1 MFVARE
7 HELQVLEKLFTSDSF
22 EMVVLYGRRRV
33 GKTALIDE
41 FVKDKRVLYFTA
53 IQQSAKMNLED
64 FSRAA
69 LSFFGMPD
77 STPSFG
83 GWSDALSFV
92 AERAAQTDERMV
104 FVFDEFPYAAAAEPA

>member
-53 IQQSAKMNLED
+53 IQ
-64 FSRAA
+64 
-69 LSFFGMPD
+69 
-77 STPSFG
+77 
-83 GWSDALSFV
+83 
-92 AERAAQTDERMV
+92 
-104 FVFDEFPYAAAAEPA
+104 

>member
-41 FVKDKRVLYFTA
+41 LSKINACRT
-53 IQQSAKMNLED
+53 
-64 FSRAA
+64 SR
-69 LSFFGMPD
+69 
-77 STPSFG
+77 
-83 GWSDALSFV
+83 
-92 AERAAQTDERMV
+92 
-104 FVFDEFPYAAAAEPA
+104 PYSKAPR

>member
-53 IQQSAKMNLED
+53 IQHSAKMNLEY
-64 FSRAA
+64 FSSA
-69 LSFFGMPD
+69 SF
-77 STPSFG
+77 
-83 GWSDALSFV
+83 
-92 AERAAQTDERMV
+92 
-104 FVFDEFPYAAAAEPA
+104 

>member
-53 IQQSAKMNLED
+53 IQHCRSLVCRIPPRRLAGGLMRYRLLLNVLHRLTNVWCSYSMSSLMQL
-64 FSRAA
+64 
-69 LSFFGMPD
+69 P
-77 STPSFG
+77 PSQHYPPCC
-83 GWSDALSFV
+83 
-92 AERAAQTDERMV
+92 R
-104 FVFDEFPYAAAAEPA
+104 

>member
-53 IQQSAKMNLED
+53 IQQAP
-64 FSRAA
+64 R
-69 LSFFGMPD
+69 
-77 STPSFG
+77 
-83 GWSDALSFV
+83 
-92 AERAAQTDERMV
+92 
-104 FVFDEFPYAAAAEPA
+104 

>member
-41 FVKDKRVLYFTA
+41 FVINACCT
-53 IQQSAKMNLED
+53 
-64 FSRAA
+64 SR
-69 LSFFGMPD
+69 
-77 STPSFG
+77 
-83 GWSDALSFV
+83 
-92 AERAAQTDERMV
+92 
-104 FVFDEFPYAAAAEPA
+104 PYSKAPR